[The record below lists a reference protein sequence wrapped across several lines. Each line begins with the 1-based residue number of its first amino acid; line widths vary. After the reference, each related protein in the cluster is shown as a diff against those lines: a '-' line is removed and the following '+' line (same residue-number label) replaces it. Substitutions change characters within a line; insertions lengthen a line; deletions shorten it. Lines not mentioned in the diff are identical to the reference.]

1 LNNLYKEKQEEK
13 IKSIIKIVN
22 QAKEILQELNENNDK
37 LSIDQKY
44 EMMQKMITLDLNI
57 SSETENINLDDDFIV
72 LVTRNG

>member
-1 LNNLYKEKQEEK
+1 MNNLYKEKQEEK